1 MFWCCSWFWQNSYC
15 KNPREKI
22 FGIRVDKGDIIK
34 IIGNKR
40 NRDDVLEEYLYYFI
54 KNHNLPNGLIILD
67 ASIDRRYKE
76 IFLAV
81 DYNDFDLFLID
92 IKASKEKIKERIKK
106 KK

>member
-1 MFWCCSWFWQNSYC
+1 M
-15 KNPREKI
+15 
-22 FGIRVDKGDIIK
+22 
-34 IIGNKR
+34 
-40 NRDDVLEEYLYYFI
+40 
-54 KNHNLPNGLIILD
+54 IILD